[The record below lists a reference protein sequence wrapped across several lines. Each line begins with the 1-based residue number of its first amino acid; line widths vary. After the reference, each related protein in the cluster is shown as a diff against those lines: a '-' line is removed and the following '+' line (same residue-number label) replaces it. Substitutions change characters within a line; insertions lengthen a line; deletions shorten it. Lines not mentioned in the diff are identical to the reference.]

1 MNHESPAGGWLN
13 RLIAYCLNN
22 KLLVTLG
29 VVSLIFWGVSVAPFA
44 WKTSWLPRSPIPV
57 DAIPDIGENQQIVFT
72 QWAGRSPQDV
82 QDQITYP
89 LTVSLMGVPGVK
101 TVRSYS
107 VFGFSSIYI
116 LFKEDILSLVTLA
129 HPRKTGKPLA
139 WNPPSGCS
147 AQVGT

>member
-57 DAIPDIGENQQIVFT
+57 DAIPDIGEN
-72 QWAGRSPQDV
+72 
-82 QDQITYP
+82 
-89 LTVSLMGVPGVK
+89 
-101 TVRSYS
+101 
-107 VFGFSSIYI
+107 
-116 LFKEDILSLVTLA
+116 
-129 HPRKTGKPLA
+129 
-139 WNPPSGCS
+139 
-147 AQVGT
+147 